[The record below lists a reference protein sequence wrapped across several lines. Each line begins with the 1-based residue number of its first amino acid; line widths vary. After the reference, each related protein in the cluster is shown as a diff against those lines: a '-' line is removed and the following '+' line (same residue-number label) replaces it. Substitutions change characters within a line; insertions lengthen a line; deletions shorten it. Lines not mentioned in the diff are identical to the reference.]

1 MSVIRQPG
9 ILGRT
14 TRQRIVGLTA
24 ALSIATVEAVT
35 VGLWFSLVVGSRTAS
50 TALAG
55 LGILFCGSLLRA
67 GVFGA
72 TVSDVR
78 DLCQPQRLAAAL
90 ALTGGWVVWLLVA
103 ELIGDGTGLL
113 VATVVFTGILTGQF
127 ILERSV
133 LSTQRHS
140 PTVRTALIPA
150 LLLAVGAATLLASAW
165 FTDLRFITPPLSL
178 EITTVVLW
186 IDGQHLG
193 YLSFGL
199 FAFLA
204 HQQRFEQFLGPYRG
218 T

>member
-9 ILGRT
+9 LLGRT
-14 TRQRIVGLTA
+14 TRRRVVGVTA
-24 ALSIATVEAVT
+24 ALSIAMVEAVA
-35 VGLWFSLVVGSRTAS
+35 VGLWFGLVVGERSTS

-55 LGILFCGSLLRA
+55 LGILFCGALLRA

-103 ELIGDGTGLL
+103 ELVGNIAGLA
-113 VATVVFTGILTGQF
+113 VATVVLTGVLTGQF
-127 ILERSV
+127 VLERHV
-133 LSTQRHS
+133 FPTRVHS
-140 PTVRTALIPA
+140 PTVRTALVPA

-165 FTDLRFITPPLSL
+165 FTDLTLATPPLSL
-178 EITTVVLW
+178 EITTIVLW
-186 IDGQHLG
+186 IDVQHLG
-193 YLSFGL
+193 YLAFGL

-204 HQQRFEQFLGPYRG
+204 HQQRFEQVLDP
-218 T
+218 